1 MHFGVWPDNSEVVS
15 ASSRFLAS
23 STLRIWMMRKEHR
36 IRIHSSFVLLSI
48 SYTALAAF
56 VSSMYFQAY
65 LYPGFVGLTVFGWI
79 RLHLHRPYPRESRFV
94 RLAVFVSIVG
104 AFFSPFFSAAFS
116 GQGLSRLRICFGSCT
131 SRWGYLVLFQSCCGS
146 GEILLF
152 WDSLHRLRLPPSQW
166 DSSRLLH

>member
-15 ASSRFLAS
+15 ASSRCLAS

-104 AFFSPFFSAAFS
+104 AFFSPFFFRSFFGAGAFTVADMLRVVHITLGILGVVPVVLWIWRDLIILGFFAPLAPAAKS
-116 GQGLSRLRICFGSCT
+116 VGL
-131 SRWGYLVLFQSCCGS
+131 
-146 GEILLF
+146 E
-152 WDSLHRLRLPPSQW
+152 
-166 DSSRLLH
+166 